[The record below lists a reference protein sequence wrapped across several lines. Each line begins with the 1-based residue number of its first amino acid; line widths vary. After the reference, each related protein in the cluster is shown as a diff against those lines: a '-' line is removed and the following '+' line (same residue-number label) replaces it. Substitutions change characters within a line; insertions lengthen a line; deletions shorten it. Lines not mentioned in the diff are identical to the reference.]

1 MDDDKTQGGGEF
13 YLEASICKSGC
24 KTDDAGNCLFEVE
37 ASNENLDFQNQKVL
51 QRALMDSRDNFLRY
65 GVISNDH
72 LHHGQGLNGEK
83 ITCPENIIG
92 EPVDVRTDG
101 GKTIVTAKL
110 YRSNPIARTF
120 IRLLKDGSTRIRA
133 SIGGIFPKVRRLM
146 DGTEAVTSLVWND
159 LALTATPV
167 NNTVGCAHLV
177 KSYSAGE
184 FVKALCAGAVTDAAA
199 KEGGAALVEEDVRKC
214 TVDTQDEAA
223 KCVTPLAV
231 FPTLATQGEGSGA
244 PPCYDSAGKPFSVE
258 LVITGKVNSEQLRQ
272 LAEQNRAA
280 GVSDDTLS
288 ERLAVA
294 ELVDQLGIGAI
305 QNSEEALAFLVAGG
319 VADDKAREYLRDIET
334 QGGYLMKKSLGTRTR
349 LSNILKSLKKSK
361 GEEELEGEDIE
372 GAEATADEEQPSF
385 FDDEEGASDDED
397 AGDFEDEDIDLDDED
412 LDLEDED
419 EDIDLDDEGDEDE
432 ELVDGTDV
440 VKSLS
445 KRMARL
451 EKSMK
456 SMARLEKSVNAIGKT
471 VVAVGETV
479 AGIGSARTPRIAK
492 SYAGGG
498 ISGSTGKVPKGVPTE
513 KDFADVQKV
522 LLKSV
527 QDGEIDIY
535 QSSKMSSEFQRA
547 MHGAPL
553 SSATY
558 SFLAQRIKG

>member
-1 MDDDKTQGGGEF
+1 MADDKTAGGGEF

-51 QRALMDSRDNFLRY
+51 QRALMDSKDNFLRY

-72 LHHGQGLNGEK
+72 LHHKEGAGGEK
-83 ITCPENIIG
+83 ITCPDQIIG

-177 KSYSAGE
+177 KSYSADE
-184 FVKALCAGAVTDAAA
+184 FVKALCAGSQTDAAA
-199 KEGGAALVEEDVRKC
+199 KEGGAALIEEDVRKC
-214 TVDTQDEAA
+214 TVDTQSEAA

-231 FPTLATQGEGSGA
+231 FPTLASGGECA
-244 PPCYDSAGKPFSVE
+244 PCTDSAGKPFSVE
-258 LVITGKVNSEQLRQ
+258 LVITGKVNAQQLKQ
-272 LAEQNRAA
+272 LAEQNRVA
-280 GVSDDTLS
+280 GVVDDTLS

-294 ELVDQLGIGAI
+294 ELVDQLGVGAI

-319 VADDKAREYLRDIET
+319 IADDKAREYLRDIET

-361 GEEELEGEDIE
+361 GDEELEGEETE
-372 GAEATADEEQPSF
+372 GAEAADEEQPGF
-385 FDDEEGASDDED
+385 FDDEEGAGDEED
-397 AGDFEDEDIDLDDED
+397 AGDFDDEDINLDDED
-412 LDLEDED
+412 LDDED
-419 EDIDLDDEGDEDE
+419 EDIGLDDEDLDDE

-445 KRMARL
+445 KRIARL
-451 EKSMK
+451 EKSVR
-456 SMARLEKSVNAIGKT
+456 SIARLEKSVNAIGKT

-479 AGIGSARTPRIAK
+479 AGIGNSRTPRIAK

-498 ISGSTGKVPKGVPTE
+498 VVAGSGKVPKGVPTE
-513 KDFADVQKV
+513 KDFELVQKA

-558 SFLAQRIKG
+558 SFLAQRVKG

>member
-1 MDDDKTQGGGEF
+1 MMTDEKTAGGGEF
-13 YLEASICKSGC
+13 YLEANVRKGLC
-24 KTDDAGNCLFEVE
+24 KTDEAGNCLFEVE

-51 QRALMDSRDNFLRY
+51 QRALMDSKDNFLRY

-83 ITCPENIIG
+83 ITSPENIIG

-110 YRSNPIARTF
+110 YRSNPIAQTF
-120 IRLLKDGSTRIRA
+120 IKLLKDGSTRVRA

-167 NNTVGCAHLV
+167 NNTVGFAHLV
-177 KSYSAGE
+177 KSYTPDE
-184 FVKALCAGAVTDAAA
+184 FVKALTAGAVTDAAA

-214 TVDTQDEAA
+214 TVDTQNEAA

-231 FPTLATQGEGSGA
+231 FPTLEAKDAAGGECAACTDSG
-244 PPCYDSAGKPFSVE
+244 GKPFSLE
-258 LVITGKVNSEQLRQ
+258 LVITGKVNSEQLRH
-272 LAEQNRAA
+272 LAEQNAAA
-280 GVSDDTLS
+280 GVVDGTLS

-294 ELVDQLGIGAI
+294 ELIDQLGIGAI
-305 QNSEEALAFLVAGG
+305 QTGEEALAFLAAGG
-319 VADDKAREYLRDIET
+319 VADDKAREYLRDIEI

-361 GEEELEGEDIE
+361 GDEELEGEDIE
-372 GAEATADEEQPSF
+372 GAEAAADEEQPSF

-397 AGDFEDEDIDLDDED
+397 AGDFSDEDIELDDED
-412 LDLEDED
+412 LDDED
-419 EDIDLDDEGDEDE
+419 EDIELDDEEDE

-440 VKSLS
+440 IKSLS
-445 KRMARL
+445 RRMARL

-456 SMARLEKSVNAIGKT
+456 SIARLEKSVNAIGKT

-492 SYAGGG
+492 SYTGGVTG
-498 ISGSTGKVPKGVPTE
+498 ANGKVPRGVPTE
-513 KDFADVQKV
+513 KDFEAVQNA

-527 QDGEIDIY
+527 QSGEIDIY

-547 MHGAPL
+547 MHGEPL

-558 SFLAQRIKG
+558 AFLAQRIKG

>member
-1 MDDDKTQGGGEF
+1 MADDKTAGGGEF

-51 QRALMDSRDNFLRY
+51 QRALMDSKDNFLRY

-72 LHHGQGLNGEK
+72 LHHKEGVGGEK
-83 ITCPENIIG
+83 ITCPDQIIG
-92 EPVDVRTDG
+92 EPVDVRCDG

-177 KSYSAGE
+177 KSYSAPE
-184 FVKALCAGAVTDAAA
+184 FVKALCAGHQTDAAA
-199 KEGGAALVEEDVRKC
+199 KEGGAALIEEDVRKC

-231 FPTLATQGEGSGA
+231 FPTLASAGGECA
-244 PPCYDSAGKPFSVE
+244 ACTDSAGKPFSVE
-258 LVITGKVNSEQLRQ
+258 LVITGKVSSEQLRH
-272 LAEQNRAA
+272 LAEQNREA
-280 GVSDDTLS
+280 GVVDDNLS

-361 GEEELEGEDIE
+361 GDEELEGEDIE
-372 GAEATADEEQPSF
+372 GAEAAADEEQPSF
-385 FDDEEGASDDED
+385 FDDEEGAGDDED
-397 AGDFEDEDIDLDDED
+397 AGDFDDEDIDLDDED
-412 LDLEDED
+412 LDDED
-419 EDIDLDDEGDEDE
+419 EDIGLDDEDLDDE

-451 EKSMK
+451 EKSMR
-456 SMARLEKSVNAIGKT
+456 SIARLEKSVNAIGKT

-479 AGIGSARTPRIAK
+479 AGIGNARTPRIAK

-527 QDGEIDIY
+527 QDGEIDIF

>member
-1 MDDDKTQGGGEF
+1 MDDDKTAGGGEF

-51 QRALMDSRDNFLRY
+51 QRALMDSKDNFLRY

-72 LHHGQGLNGEK
+72 LHHKEGAGGEK
-83 ITCPENIIG
+83 ITCPDQIIG

-184 FVKALCAGAVTDAAA
+184 FVKALCAGSQTDAAA
-199 KEGGAALVEEDVRKC
+199 KEGGSALIEEDVRKC

-231 FPTLATQGEGSGA
+231 FPTLASGGGECAPCTDSG
-244 PPCYDSAGKPFSVE
+244 GKPFSVE
-258 LVITGKVNSEQLRQ
+258 LVITGKVNAQQLKQ
-272 LAEQNRAA
+272 LAEQNLAA
-280 GVSDDTLS
+280 GVVDDTLT

-294 ELVDQLGIGAI
+294 ELVDQLGVGAI

-319 VADDKAREYLRDIET
+319 IADDKAREYLRDIET

-361 GEEELEGEDIE
+361 GDEELEGEDIE
-372 GAEATADEEQPSF
+372 GADGSADEEQPSF
-385 FDDEEGASDDED
+385 FDDEEGAGDEED
-397 AGDFEDEDIDLDDED
+397 AGDFDDEDFDLDDED
-412 LDLEDED
+412 LEGEDDED
-419 EDIDLDDEGDEDE
+419 FDLDDADEDE
-432 ELVDGTDV
+432 EFVDGTDV

-451 EKSMK
+451 EKSMG
-456 SMARLEKSVNAIGKT
+456 SIARLEKSVNAIGKT

-479 AGIGSARTPRIAK
+479 AGIGNSRTPRIAK
-492 SYAGGG
+492 SYAGGVVVA
-498 ISGSTGKVPKGVPTE
+498 GSGKVPKGVPTE
-513 KDFADVQKV
+513 KDFEAVQKA

-558 SFLAQRIKG
+558 SFLAQRVKG

>member
-1 MDDDKTQGGGEF
+1 MTDDKTQGGAEF
-13 YLEASICKSGC
+13 YLEASVCKSGC

-51 QRALMDSRDNFLRY
+51 QRALMDSKDNFLRY

-72 LHHGQGLNGEK
+72 LHHKEGATGEK
-83 ITCPENIIG
+83 ITCPDQIIG
-92 EPVDVRTDG
+92 EPVDVRTEG

-133 SIGGIFPKVRRLM
+133 SIGGIFPKVRRLV

-184 FVKALCAGAVTDAAA
+184 FVKALCAGAQTDSAA
-199 KEGGAALVEEDVRKC
+199 KEGGAALIEEDVRC
-214 TVDTQDEAA
+214 GTVDTQDEAA

-231 FPTLATQGEGSGA
+231 FPTLAGSGGECA
-244 PPCYDSAGKPFSVE
+244 ACTDSAGKPFSVE

-272 LAEQNRAA
+272 LAEQNREA
-280 GVSDDTLS
+280 GVVDDTLS

-361 GEEELEGEDIE
+361 GDEELEGDEIE
-372 GAEATADEEQPSF
+372 GAEAAADEEQPGF
-385 FDDEEGASDDED
+385 FDEEEGASGED
-397 AGDFEDEDIDLDDED
+397 NAGDFEDEDIDLDDED
-412 LDLEDED
+412 LEDED
-419 EDIDLDDEGDEDE
+419 EDFDLDDEEDE

-456 SMARLEKSVNAIGKT
+456 SIARLEKSVNAIGKT

-479 AGIGSARTPRIAK
+479 AGIGNARNPRIAK

-498 ISGSTGKVPKGVPTE
+498 LSGSSGKVPKGVPTE

-527 QDGEIDIY
+527 QDGEIDVY
-535 QSSKMSSEFQRA
+535 QSSKMSSEFQHA